1 VLKAQIRSGFSP
13 ERNERIALLDG
24 ARDAQ
29 ESSMPTLWNRKPIAT
44 LQVEAANVAR
54 QELMA
59 HGGVPLKRTLSATSL
74 MALGIGNIIGAGIF
88 VPTGQAAAAHAGPA
102 IGLSFLIS
110 GIACAFA
117 GLCYAEMASSVP
129 IAGSAYTYA
138 YATMGEII
146 AWIIGWDLLLEYA
159 LGAATVAIGWSGYVV
174 SFLRDFGIV
183 VPDIWSAAPFDFDP
197 ARGEWQRTT
206 ALINAP
212 AMLVTALASMLLIVG
227 IHESAKVNNII
238 VAIKVGFVV
247 IFILASIWFV
257 ARPIG

>member
-1 VLKAQIRSGFSP
+1 MRFRRFVLCGNGIECTDRGKRLYLCL
-13 ERNERIALLDG
+13 RHN
-24 ARDAQ
+24 
-29 ESSMPTLWNRKPIAT
+29 
-44 LQVEAANVAR
+44 
-54 QELMA
+54 
-59 HGGVPLKRTLSATSL
+59 GG
-74 MALGIGNIIGAGIF
+74 NN
-88 VPTGQAAAAHAGPA
+88 
-102 IGLSFLIS
+102 
-110 GIACAFA
+110 
-117 GLCYAEMASSVP
+117 
-129 IAGSAYTYA
+129 
-138 YATMGEII
+138 